1 MTGNVFFFGWE
12 PGLLQWIQQQTNSD
26 LLIKAASVCTEL
38 GEEIVLIGI
47 LGFLYWGYKKEYG
60 RYIGINILTALIW
73 ATQLKSIFLR
83 QRPYLCHEGIECR
96 KPFSTEADI
105 TNLSAQGY
113 SFPSGH
119 STNAVAAY
127 GSLAS
132 YKNNRV
138 LWVLAVIMTLLI
150 GCSRMVL
157 GMHYPTDVL
166 GGWAIGGIAIAV
178 GTMLQK
184 KIKSEKVL
192 YLILIITG
200 LPGMFYCKSE
210 EYFMCYGVMIGA
222 FAGFLFEGKFVNFRE
237 TEKWIPRI
245 LRVIGGIV
253 IFLIL
258 SKVTKL
264 PFSNEF
270 LTSGTY
276 AAYVVRLCRYTVITF
291 ADIGIYPLVFIWLK

>member
-1 MTGNVFFFGWE
+1 MDGNVFFFEWE
-12 PGLLQWIQQQTNSD
+12 VTLLQWIQQHTSSVFLTQ
-26 LLIKAASVCTEL
+26 AASICTEF

-83 QRPYLCHEGIECR
+83 CRPYLCHEGIECR

-127 GSLAS
+127 GSLAA
-132 YKNNRV
+132 YKNNSI
-138 LWVLAVIMTLLI
+138 LWVLAVIMTFLI
-150 GCSRMVL
+150 GSSRMVL

-166 GGWAIGGIAIAV
+166 CGWAVGGISVAV
-178 GTMLQK
+178 GSIIQK
-184 KIKSEKVL
+184 KIKNEKWL
-192 YLILIITG
+192 YLILILTG

-210 EYFMCYGVMIGA
+210 EFFMCYGVMIGA
-222 FAGFLFEGKFVNFRE
+222 FAGFMFEGRFVKFAE
-237 TEKWIPRI
+237 TQRWLARI
-245 LRVIGGIV
+245 GRVLGGIV

-258 SKVTKL
+258 SKVTKF

-276 AAYVVRLCRYTVITF
+276 VAYIVRLCRYTVIAF
-291 ADIGIYPLVFIWLK
+291 VDIGVYPMIFRWLK